1 MSTINTNGLNVNYPV
16 PGINNNSQGFRNN
29 FTNIKQNLDVAALEI
44 TDLQTSVVVKNALGN
59 AAIDNDMANVLISN
73 ASTLNFR
80 STTYNLGGSV
90 TGSVLIDL
98 GIADVHY
105 GTLGGNVQLIFGNW
119 APTGTLSKVILDIS
133 TSNVEAN
140 YSIAF
145 PSEVIIS
152 SDDFGTPLINN
163 FIDDNGTP
171 TLTFPHNCTELIL
184 QCYSQDCGN
193 TIYITPINRPFQSV
207 QIQSRSPGPTGLQGD
222 VPGTVAVDA
231 NYLYVCTGYFDS
243 NGANSIYVT
252 NTISTTAAGNTI
264 NFAGSLP
271 VGVVVDMPVI
281 FDTMKING
289 NSVTTFG
296 NINAGQTYYVKTIPT
311 GNTSITVSETRDAG
325 VAGDTLELTTVTANS
340 GQTSMDATFYAGSNI
355 WKRIELTS
363 W

>member
-16 PGINNNSQGFRNN
+16 PGVNNNSQGFRNN
-29 FTNIKQNLDVAALEI
+29 FTNIKQNLDIAAAEI

-59 AAIDNDMANVLISN
+59 AAINNDMANVLISN

-80 STTYNLGGSV
+80 STTYNLGGNM
-90 TGSVLIDL
+90 TGSILIDL

-105 GTLGGNVQLIFGNW
+105 GTLGGDVQLIFGNW
-119 APTGTLSKVILDIS
+119 APTGTLSKVIIDIS
-133 TSNVEAN
+133 TSDIAAN
-140 YSIAF
+140 YSISF

-152 SDDFGTPLINN
+152 SDDYGTPLLNN
-163 FIDDNGTP
+163 YIDVSGTP
-171 TLTFPHNCTELIL
+171 TLTFPNGCTELIL
-184 QCYSQDCGN
+184 ECYSQDCGN

-243 NGANSIYVT
+243 GPDNSYTGNAV
-252 NTISTTAAGNTI
+252 STVAASNTI
-264 NFAGSLP
+264 NFQFNLDSNVA
-271 VGVVVDMPVI
+271 VNMPVI
-281 FDTMKING
+281 FDSMTING
-289 NSVTTFG
+289 NSVTTFA
-296 NINAGQTYYVKTIPT
+296 NINAGQTYYVKTKPT
-311 GNTSITVSETRDAG
+311 TSSITISETRDAG

-340 GQTSMDATFYAGSNI
+340 TTSMDATFYAGSNI

>member
-29 FTNIKQNLDVAALEI
+29 FTNIKQNLDIAALEI

-80 STTYNLGGSV
+80 STTYNLGGNM
-90 TGSVLIDL
+90 TGSILIDL

-140 YSIAF
+140 YSISF

-163 FIDDNGTP
+163 FINANGTP

-243 NGANSIYVT
+243 GAGNSLTGTAV
-252 NTISTTAAGNTI
+252 STVAASNTI
-264 NFAGSLP
+264 NFSVALDSNIAI
-271 VGVVVDMPVI
+271 DMPVI

-289 NSVTTFG
+289 NSVTSFG
-296 NINAGQTYYVKTIPT
+296 NIIAGQTYYVKDIPT
-311 GNTSITVSETRDAG
+311 SSSITISETRDAG
-325 VAGDTLELTTVTANS
+325 VAGAELELTTVTAN
-340 GQTSMDATFYAGSNI
+340 GTATAMDATFYAGSNI